1 MDELPVGYEWDPSK
15 ARTNLAKHGVPFAEA
30 ATVFDDPLE
39 QTIRDAANS
48 RGEDRFLTIGQAA
61 SGRFLVVAYSYR
73 GDRIR
78 VISAR
83 PATQRERKRHEQET
97 RRFTPLP

>member
-1 MDELPVGYEWDPSK
+1 LDEFPAGYEWDPRK
-15 ARTNLAKHGVPFAEA
+15 ARTNLAKHGVPFAEV
-30 ATVFDDPLE
+30 ATVFDDPRA

-48 RGEDRFLTIGQAA
+48 QSEDRFLTIGRAG
-61 SGRFLVVAYSYR
+61 SGRLLAVAHSYR

-83 PATQRERKRHEQET
+83 PATQRERNRHDQDQ
-97 RRFTPLP
+97 RRFTTLP

>member
-1 MDELPVGYEWDPSK
+1 MDEFPIGYEWDPRK
-15 ARTNLAKHGVPFAEA
+15 ARTNLAKHGVAFAEA
-30 ATVFDDPLE
+30 ATVFDDPLT

-48 RGEDRFLTIGQAA
+48 QGEDRFLTIGRAGP
-61 SGRFLVVAYSYR
+61 GRLVAVAYSYR

-83 PATQRERKRHEQET
+83 PATQRERKRHDQDK
-97 RRFTPLP
+97 RRFITLP